1 MKTAVIAL
9 MNLLPKILKEA
20 VTKDENFGLVG
31 ISLGLVVVIPVVLFL
46 LRSEVFLYSK
56 STITQG
62 NKDGIEFN
70 ESCVGSERNTKS
82 AISCPNNYGQ
92 IISIRYMLSAR
103 YRLK

>member
-1 MKTAVIAL
+1 

-62 NKDGIEFN
+62 KKGGIEFN
-70 ESCVGSERNTKS
+70 ESCVGPERNTKPVV
-82 AISCPNNYGQ
+82 SCPKNHSQ
-92 IISIRYMLSAR
+92 IINIRYMLSAR